1 MTRDQFIAAIKV
13 VQDHEKECR
22 EAGKALGTLAKDSHT
37 PVITLGSGL
46 LEGYLNLLEE
56 AMGDTNGEGSWIR
69 WWLFEAPQPNPTAYQ
84 LGKKYTINTPGQL
97 YDMIRR
103 WQKHNKA

>member
-13 VQDHEKECR
+13 VQDHEQECR
-22 EAGKALGTLAKDSHT
+22 EAGKALGTLAKDGHT
-37 PVITLGSGL
+37 PVITLGSRL
-46 LEGYLNLLEE
+46 LEGYIDLLEE
-56 AMGDTNGEGSWIR
+56 AMGDTNGEGSWIW
-69 WWLFEAPQPNPTAYQ
+69 WWLYDAPKAKPTAY
-84 LGKKYTINTPGQL
+84 LNGKGYTINTPGQL

>member
-13 VQDHEKECR
+13 VQDHEQECR
-22 EAGKALGTLAKDSHT
+22 EAGKALGTLAKDGHT
-37 PVITLGSGL
+37 PVITLGARLHMGYIEL
-46 LEGYLNLLEE
+46 LEVAMDDTE
-56 AMGDTNGEGSWIR
+56 ANWIR
-69 WWLFEAPQPNPTAYQ
+69 WWLYDANKKNPTAY
-84 LGKKYTINTPGQL
+84 LKDKAYTINTPGQL